1 MDTAAPTFAPG
12 TTFAGYRIE
21 SVAGRGGMGI
31 VYRATQLALGRPV
44 ALKLLATQYAAD
56 EDFRERFKREW
67 ETAAAIDHPNVIPLY
82 EAGEAQDHLFLAM
95 RYVNGVDLANLIARD
110 LSLDA
115 ARGVRILAQIASALD
130 AAHARGLVHRD
141 VKPANVL
148 MGAEDHVYLT
158 DFGLSRL
165 TAQSRLTRTG
175 LFVGSTDYAAPEQI
189 RGEDTD
195 ARTDVYALGCVL
207 YQLLTR
213 RVPFDRA
220 SDMATMYAHITEP
233 APLVSA
239 VWPEAAAF
247 DPVVERAL
255 AKEPDERYQS
265 AGELARAAAAVM
277 GMPVP
282 SRPEPLTAPT
292 AHHPDWDTAPVGLA
306 SVKLSA
312 ALPVGSAPGWAA
324 TPAGGGTS
332 AETAAPAGSTPAGA
346 ATPSGTGAPAPAG
359 APTGTPT
366 VAPTGRSTPAA
377 PPRSVTG
384 PAPASPASPARADA
398 SAPPPPRPRRPRSP
412 APRPP
417 RPRTRPPRSPRPSL
431 PPPRR
436 FPPRRLPRPP
446 RSPARRPRRSPP
458 RTRRGRTGAA
468 WRWGSPC
475 RWS

>member
-82 EAGEAQDHLFLAM
+82 EAGEADDHLFLAM

-165 TAQSRLTRTG
+165 MAQSRLTRTG

-239 VWPEAAAF
+239 VWPEAGAF
-247 DPVVERAL
+247 DPVVLRAL

-277 GMPVP
+277 GMAVP
-282 SRPEPLTAPT
+282 QPT
-292 AHHPDWDTAPVGLA
+292 PFTPPTRQDRDWDTAPVGLA
-306 SVKLSA
+306 SVKVSA
-312 ALPVGSAPGWAA
+312 AQPAGSAPGWAA

-332 AETAAPAGSTPAGA
+332 AEAAAPAGSTPAGA

-359 APTGTPT
+359 APTGTPAT
-366 VAPTGRSTPAA
+366 VAPTGVSKPARPAPSTPPPGLAGAIASPTARTNGHTPPTPA
-377 PPRSVTG
+377 PPALAG
-384 PAPASPASPARADA
+384 
-398 SAPPPPRPRRPRSP
+398 PRPL
-412 APRPP
+412 
-417 RPRTRPPRSPRPSL
+417 RPRTRPRRSPRPS
-431 PPPRR
+431 R
-436 FPPRRLPRPP
+436 PPRRLPL
-446 RSPARRPRRSPP
+446 RSPCRPLPRRS
-458 RTRRGRTGAA
+458 R
-468 WRWGSPC
+468 SPG
-475 RWS
+475 